1 MWATSVRDAG
11 HRQPRQ
17 KRASFPPMSKIPV
30 IVAAI
35 IVSGFMGLAC
45 SSSGL
50 KITAH
55 DAGAVGEDQTGGSI
69 SNGSAG
75 GAGGYL
81 GPVGTGGDVAGDTF
95 GPGGSGGS
103 IVAGAG
109 GTIGPVG
116 AGGVSTGGTTGSG
129 RSSGGGGTAGNAR
142 TSSSSTGGQGGMSSS
157 SPCLVSATCN
167 VGEIVVAE
175 QGNADLSKDCPAER
189 ECYALYNRCASA
201 LCVLPE
207 GVHCT
212 DELTCNPGDIEES
225 LDACAQKSTDCYN
238 KQLCTRTIYCKYATD
253 AGVAAF
259 SSDAAVGGDA
269 MAVGYCGDGI
279 VQADLGEQC
288 DWSAQN
294 GELQVGYICTR
305 SCQLVPY
312 LP

>member
-1 MWATSVRDAG
+1 MVRVMNNQDDHQRTKKVFRIPTAVVAT
-11 HRQPRQ
+11 
-17 KRASFPPMSKIPV
+17 FLT
-30 IVAAI
+30 
-35 IVSGFMGLAC
+35 GFVGLAC
-45 SSSGL
+45 SSSSL
-50 KITAH
+50 KTSPG
-55 DAGAVGEDQTGGSI
+55 DAGAVGGGRTGGSI
-69 SNGSAG
+69 SNGSTG
-75 GAGGYL
+75 GAGGAL
-81 GPVGTGGDVAGDTF
+81 GPVGTGGDGAGGTI

-116 AGGVSTGGTTGSG
+116 AGGVSTGGTTASG

-142 TSSSSTGGQGGMSSS
+142 TSSTGGQGGSATS
-157 SPCLVSATCN
+157 SPCLSEARCN
-167 VGEIVVAE
+167 VGGLVVE
-175 QGNADLSKDCPAER
+175 ELGNADLSKECPAER
-189 ECYALYNRCASA
+189 ECYALYNRCTSS

-212 DELTCNPGDIEES
+212 DKITCNPGDTEAS
-225 LDACAQKSTDCYN
+225 LDGYCSQFPCYN
-238 KQLCTRTIYCKYATD
+238 VQLCTNTIWCKYATD
-253 AGVAAF
+253 AGVAAS

-279 VQADLGEQC
+279 VQANLGEQC
-288 DWSAQN
+288 DWGAQN